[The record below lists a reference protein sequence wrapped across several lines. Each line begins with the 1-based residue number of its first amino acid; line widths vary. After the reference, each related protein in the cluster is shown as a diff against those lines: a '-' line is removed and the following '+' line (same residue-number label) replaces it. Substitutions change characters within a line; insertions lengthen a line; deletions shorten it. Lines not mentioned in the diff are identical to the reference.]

1 MIINTKTQYT
11 LTTNGLVYDS
21 CDEAELSWQPT
32 PWTRDFKAPRG
43 LPCYRIGPRDL
54 ALVDFALRRRFH
66 AFRMPPDEDVLSSA
80 LGEDGELAVQM
91 FNLIQDFVDDEDF
104 SPGHSY
110 WITDDSSAEALDR
123 IWRLQRAR

>member
-1 MIINTKTQYT
+1 
-11 LTTNGLVYDS
+11 
-21 CDEAELSWQPT
+21 
-32 PWTRDFKAPRG
+32 
-43 LPCYRIGPRDL
+43 
-54 ALVDFALRRRFH
+54 
-66 AFRMPPDEDVLSSA
+66 MPPDEDVLSSA

-123 IWRLQRAR
+123 IWRYELRPYLSEYWFESRNRLDELDAKVQTLLGEGA